1 MFNFFKNKNYDDTLI
16 VVGGVVLIAIAVHYF
31 GEIINYVV
39 DQSWFRF
46 DPVLSIVLFFMA
58 YRFARSLKQQNTIIE
73 QQAKILDRIDRQI
86 KNTFTK
92 NKK

>member
-1 MFNFFKNKNYDDTLI
+1 MFNFLKNKNYDDTLI

-58 YRFARSLKQQNTIIE
+58 YRFTKSLSQQNTIIA
-73 QQAKILDRIDRQI
+73 QQAKIIDRIEKRI
-86 KNTFTK
+86 KK
-92 NKK
+92 